1 MSSVG
6 ECAGIVRLVAVTTGA
21 VLSLHRFPVKS
32 MAGEAVDALDVG
44 EHGAEGDRR
53 QAVWLRGGRRLTA
66 RVAPRMLAWRAS
78 LNGGL
83 VVTAPDGRE
92 FGWGDELEDAVGDF
106 LGKPVALV
114 DDPHGLYD
122 VQGTLL
128 VTFEASRRR
137 LEEELGFAVDVR
149 RFRTNIH
156 VDLPGA
162 GPFDESGWEGR
173 RLRIGDAELAI
184 DHACDRCAI
193 TIHDPETLE
202 SEPDVLRVIN
212 DRHDTFFGVR
222 VRPLGAARIGVGDAV
237 ELV

>member
-1 MSSVG
+1 M
-6 ECAGIVRLVAVTTGA
+6 
-21 VLSLHRFPVKS
+21 VLSLHRYPVKS
-32 MAGEAVDALDVG
+32 MGGEPLDVAVLD
-44 EHGAEGDRR
+44 EHGFEGDRKR
-53 QAVWLRGGRRLTA
+53 AVWLRGGRRLTA

-92 FGWGDELEDAVGDF
+92 LGWGDELEAAVGDY

-114 DDPHGLYD
+114 DDPHGLHD
-122 VQGTLL
+122 VQGTVL

-137 LEEELGFAVDVR
+137 LEEELGFRVDVR

-156 VDLPGA
+156 VELGDA
-162 GPFDESGWEGR
+162 EPFAESGWEGR
-173 RLRIGDAELAI
+173 RLRVGDAELAI

-193 TIHDPETLE
+193 TIHDPDTLQ

-212 DRHDTFFGVR
+212 DRHHTFFGVR
-222 VRPLGAARIGVGDAV
+222 ARPFRAARISVGDAV
-237 ELV
+237 ELL